1 MDGDSTTFSLTRKAE
16 PGPRCPRA
24 ASRMCGEVPTAARVS
39 VSGAGG
45 SADARGQRCPPRSR
59 PSPAGGTLPSPP
71 QDLDSVIL
79 KGQTQTDKSHAISLI
94 PGIYIGER
102 QTGQTRRQDDG
113 VAVTEGEGRGPDAGG
128 GGVERGVT
136 DQTGLWATSTRGGCR
151 CCVLEV
157 CARILR
163 NLINQH
169 HPNKF
174 NKKNRANFMPGSF
187 PSKKSPDF

>member
-1 MDGDSTTFSLTRKAE
+1 
-16 PGPRCPRA
+16 
-24 ASRMCGEVPTAARVS
+24 MCGEVPTAAGVS

-45 SADARGQRCPPRSR
+45 SAGGRRTQPALSAEVA

-136 DQTGLWATSTRGGCR
+136 DQTGLWAASTRGGCR

-157 CARILR
+157 RARILR